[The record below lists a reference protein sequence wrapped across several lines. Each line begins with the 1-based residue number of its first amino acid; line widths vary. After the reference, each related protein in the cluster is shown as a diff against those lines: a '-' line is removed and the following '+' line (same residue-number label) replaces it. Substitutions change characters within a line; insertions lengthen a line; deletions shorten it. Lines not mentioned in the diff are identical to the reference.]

1 MWSSDYRSRT
11 DLAVSCTELSSVHT
25 NWGHEQMQLNAWVSQ
40 HRPLSELHSGWG
52 FYKPADFIQNT
63 ISEKNFQC
71 PHLDCFLPHELS
83 WRLSSSAGRYHG
95 LPIHSFGIH
104 WTPYMEHWPRPKPSQ
119 FLKSNI
125 IRLSK
130 PTNLSFRRYVRAKSD
145 SLDLYHTKHLEIKQ
159 TPLCDLKHFQLNQL
173 VRCRKLKISS
183 SSIPPST
190 WE

>member
-1 MWSSDYRSRT
+1 MKTISSKSTVNPCDLLITEVGQTWQSPVLSFLLFTQTEGMNKCNWMHECPST
-11 DLAVSCTELSSVHT
+11 DLSANFTQGE
-25 NWGHEQMQLNAWVSQ
+25 A
-40 HRPLSELHSGWG
+40 

-130 PTNLSFRRYVRAKSD
+130 PTNLSFGRYVCA
-145 SLDLYHTKHLEIKQ
+145 
-159 TPLCDLKHFQLNQL
+159 
-173 VRCRKLKISS
+173 
-183 SSIPPST
+183 
-190 WE
+190 